1 MIYSKYK
8 QVYYNELDQKVWRTD
23 TSSGD
28 IPVRYEY
35 VGNMSLPEYEL
46 LLEVLFQIFEDD
58 YITLDNF
65 MNYFGDIR
73 TFCDHIKNMVDEA

>member
-23 TSSGD
+23 TSAGD